1 LHDHQSIEQ
10 EAALMALVNETPQW
24 KALEAHWKQMSEVR
38 MRDLFAADPGRAA
51 RMSRRAPNLFVDFS
65 KNIAT
70 DETLRLLLDLANAVD
85 LSGWIRKMFRGDH
98 INNTENRAV
107 LHVALRNRS
116 NRPILVDGE
125 DVMPGIN
132 AELDKIDHFVTG
144 VRGADWRGFTGKP
157 IRDVINIG
165 IGGSNLGPLM
175 VCEALRH
182 YQTSDLRVH
191 FVSNVDGTHLR
202 ETLRHLEADQ
212 TLFIIASKTFT
223 TQETMTNA
231 RSARKWLVDR
241 LGGEKAV
248 RDHFV
253 AVSTNAEKVA
263 EFGIDTRHMFR
274 FWDWVGGRY
283 SLWSVIGVPIALAV
297 GMDRFRQLLEGA
309 HEMDDHFQS
318 ADLKDNLPVILALL
332 GVWYANFAGA
342 RTHAVLPYD
351 QYLKYL
357 PAYLQQAD
365 MESNGKG
372 VTREGRAVPYTTG
385 PVVWGEPGT
394 DGQHAF
400 FQLIHQGTQMIP
412 ADFIAAIRS
421 HNPLGDHQAI
431 LMANFFAQTEALM
444 RGRSGEEARAEMAAA
459 GMAPA
464 QIEALEAHRRFPG
477 NRPTNTILVDKL
489 NPRVLGALIALY
501 EHRIFVQGVIWGLN
515 SFDQW
520 GVELGKQ
527 LAGVILGEI
536 ERGEIGADHDPS
548 TAALLDR
555 YLRRRA

>member
-1 LHDHQSIEQ
+1 
-10 EAALMALVNETPQW
+10 MALVNETAQW
-24 KALEAHWKQMSEVR
+24 KALEAHWKQMSAVR
-38 MRDLFAADPGRAA
+38 MSDLFAAEPDRAT
-51 RMSRRAPNLFVDFS
+51 RLSLRAPNLFVDFS

-70 DETLRLLLDLANAVD
+70 DETLSLLLDLAKAVD
-85 LSGWIRKMFRGDH
+85 LNGWIRRMFRGDH

-116 NRPILVDGE
+116 NRPVMVDGE
-125 DVMPGIN
+125 DVMPAIN
-132 AELDKIDHFVTG
+132 AELEKIDLFVTG
-144 VRGADWRGFTGKP
+144 VRSGDWHGFTGKS
-157 IRDVINIG
+157 IRDVVNIG

-182 YQTSDLRVH
+182 YQTNDLRVH
-191 FVSNVDGTHLR
+191 FVSNVDGTHLT
-202 ETLRHLEADQ
+202 ETLRDLEADQ

-231 RSARKWLVDR
+231 RSARDWLVTR
-241 LGGEKAV
+241 LGPAAV

-253 AVSTNAEKVA
+253 AVSTNAAQVA
-263 EFGIDTRHMFR
+263 EFGIDTRNMFR

-297 GMDRFRQLLEGA
+297 GMDRFRQLLVGA
-309 HEMDDHFQS
+309 HEMDNHFQS
-318 ADLKDNLPVILALL
+318 RDLKDNVPVILALL

-351 QYLKYL
+351 QYLMYL
-357 PAYLQQAD
+357 PSYLQQAD

-372 VTREGRAVPYTTG
+372 VTRDGVGVEYTTG

-394 DGQHAF
+394 NGQHAF

-412 ADFIAAIRS
+412 ADFIAAIKS
-421 HNPLGDHQAI
+421 HNPLGDHQAQ

-444 RGRSGEEARAEMAAA
+444 RGRTAEEARAEMLTA

-464 QIEALEAHRRFPG
+464 QVEVLAPHRSFPG

-489 NPRVLGALIALY
+489 TPRALGALIALY

-527 LAGVILGEI
+527 LAGVILGEL
-536 ERGEIGADHDPS
+536 ERGEVGADHDAS
-548 TAALLDR
+548 TAALLDY
-555 YLRRRA
+555 YLRHRA

>member
-1 LHDHQSIEQ
+1 
-10 EAALMALVNETPQW
+10 MALVNETAQW
-24 KALEAHWKQMSEVR
+24 KALEAHWKQMSAVR
-38 MRDLFAADPGRAA
+38 MSDLFAAEPDRAT
-51 RMSRRAPNLFVDFS
+51 RLSLRAPNLFVDFS

-70 DETLRLLLDLANAVD
+70 DETLSLLLDLAKAVD
-85 LSGWIRKMFRGDH
+85 LNGWIRRMFRGDH

-116 NRPILVDGE
+116 NRPVMVDGE
-125 DVMPGIN
+125 DVMPAIN
-132 AELDKIDHFVTG
+132 AELEKIDLFVTG
-144 VRGADWRGFTGKP
+144 VRSGDWHGFTGKS
-157 IRDVINIG
+157 IRDVVNIG

-182 YQTSDLRVH
+182 YQTNDLRVH
-191 FVSNVDGTHLR
+191 FVSNVDGTHLT
-202 ETLRHLEADQ
+202 ETLRDLEADQ

-231 RSARKWLVDR
+231 RSARDWLVTR
-241 LGGEKAV
+241 LGPAAV

-253 AVSTNAEKVA
+253 AVSTNAAQVA
-263 EFGIDTRHMFR
+263 EFGIDTRNMFR

-297 GMDRFRQLLEGA
+297 GMDRFRQLLVGA
-309 HEMDDHFQS
+309 HEMDNHFQS
-318 ADLKDNLPVILALL
+318 RDLKDNVPVILALL

-351 QYLKYL
+351 QYLMYL
-357 PAYLQQAD
+357 PSYLQQAD

-372 VTREGRAVPYTTG
+372 VTRDGVGVEYTTG

-394 DGQHAF
+394 NGQHAF

-412 ADFIAAIRS
+412 ADFIAAIKS
-421 HNPLGDHQAI
+421 HNPLGDHQAQ

-444 RGRSGEEARAEMAAA
+444 RGRTAEEARAEMLTA

-464 QIEALEAHRRFPG
+464 QVEALAPHRSFPG

-489 NPRVLGALIALY
+489 TPRALGALIALY
-501 EHRIFVQGVIWGLN
+501 EHRIFVQGIIWGLN

-527 LAGVILGEI
+527 LAGVILGEL
-536 ERGEIGADHDPS
+536 ERGEVGADHDAS
-548 TAALLDR
+548 TAALLDY
-555 YLRRRA
+555 YLRHRA

>member
-1 LHDHQSIEQ
+1 
-10 EAALMALVNETPQW
+10 MALVNETAQW
-24 KALEAHWKQMSEVR
+24 KALEAHWKQMSAVR
-38 MRDLFAADPGRAA
+38 MSDLFAADPDRA
-51 RMSRRAPNLFVDFS
+51 RRLSRRAPNLFVDFS
-65 KNIAT
+65 KNLAT
-70 DETLRLLLDLANAVD
+70 EETLGLLLDLARAVD

-116 NRPILVDGE
+116 NRPIMVDGE
-125 DVMPGIN
+125 DVMPAIN
-132 AELDKIDHFVTG
+132 AELEKIDLFVTG
-144 VRGADWRGFTGKP
+144 VRSGDWHGFTGKP
-157 IRDVINIG
+157 IRDVVNIG

-182 YQTSDLRVH
+182 YQTNDLRVH
-191 FVSNVDGTHLR
+191 FVSNVDGTHLS
-202 ETLRHLEADQ
+202 ETLRDLEADQ

-231 RSARKWLVDR
+231 RSARDWLVTR
-241 LGGEKAV
+241 LGEAAV

-253 AVSTNAEKVA
+253 AVSTNAAQVA
-263 EFGIDTRHMFR
+263 EFGIDTRNMFR

-297 GMDRFRQLLEGA
+297 GMDRFRQLLMGA

-318 ADLKDNLPVILALL
+318 RDLKDNVPVILALL

-342 RTHAVLPYD
+342 RTQAVLPYD

-372 VTREGRAVPYTTG
+372 VTRDGVAVEYTTG

-412 ADFIAAIRS
+412 ADFIAAIKS
-421 HNPLGDHQAI
+421 HNPLGDHQTQ

-444 RGRSGEEARAEMAAA
+444 RGRTCEEARAEMLTA
-459 GMAPA
+459 GMAPD
-464 QIEALEAHRRFPG
+464 QVEALAPHRSFPG
-477 NRPTNTILVDKL
+477 NRPTNTILVEKL
-489 NPRVLGALIALY
+489 TPRALGALIALY
-501 EHRIFVQGVIWGLN
+501 EHRIFVQGIIWGLN

-527 LAGVILGEI
+527 LAGVILGEL
-536 ERGEIGADHDPS
+536 ERSEVGADHDAS
-548 TAALLDR
+548 TAALLDY
-555 YLRRRA
+555 YLRHRA

>member
-1 LHDHQSIEQ
+1 
-10 EAALMALVNETPQW
+10 MALVNETAQW
-24 KALEAHWKQMSEVR
+24 KALEAHWKQMSAVR
-38 MRDLFAADPGRAA
+38 MSDLFAADPDRA
-51 RMSRRAPNLFVDFS
+51 RRLSLRAPNLFVDFS

-70 DETLRLLLDLANAVD
+70 EETLRLLLDLARAVD

-116 NRPILVDGE
+116 NRPVMVDGE
-125 DVMPGIN
+125 DVMPAIN
-132 AELDKIDHFVTG
+132 AELEKIDLFVTG
-144 VRGADWRGFTGKP
+144 VRSGDWHGFTGKP
-157 IRDVINIG
+157 IRDVVNIG

-182 YQTSDLRVH
+182 YQTNDLRVH
-191 FVSNVDGTHLR
+191 FVSNVDGTHLS
-202 ETLRHLEADQ
+202 ETLRDLEADQ

-231 RSARKWLVDR
+231 RSARDWLVTR
-241 LGGEKAV
+241 LGEAAV

-253 AVSTNAEKVA
+253 AVSTNAAQVA
-263 EFGIDTRHMFR
+263 EFGIDTRNMFR

-297 GMDRFRQLLEGA
+297 GMDRFRQLLMGA

-318 ADLKDNLPVILALL
+318 RDLKDNVPVILALL

-372 VTREGRAVPYTTG
+372 VTRDGVAVEYTTG

-412 ADFIAAIRS
+412 ADFIAAIKS
-421 HNPLGDHQAI
+421 HNPLGDHQTQ

-444 RGRSGEEARAEMAAA
+444 RGRTCEEARAEMLTA
-459 GMAPA
+459 GMAPD
-464 QIEALEAHRRFPG
+464 QVEALAPHRSFPG
-477 NRPTNTILVDKL
+477 NRPTNTILVEKL
-489 NPRVLGALIALY
+489 TPRALGALIALY
-501 EHRIFVQGVIWGLN
+501 EHRIFVQGIIWGLN

-527 LAGVILGEI
+527 LAGVILGEL
-536 ERGEIGADHDPS
+536 ERSEVGADHDAS
-548 TAALLDR
+548 TAALLEY
-555 YLRRRA
+555 YLRHRT